1 MHSEHSSVQ
10 QILGKA
16 DIASRLCVTL
26 LSMLFTRDCAVFH
39 RLLSVFGTHGHKG
52 SRAQL
57 LQSFLACSVLCL
69 ILASFQAFLVWQ
81 LAFAVNTVE
90 IRFFSFTSEG
100 VRLCA
105 ANFKLFSFLLIC
117 DTLNNVNN
125 KSQILHLGLS
135 MGLGSQFSRFL
146 FFFFFF
152 QETPTFKWFFTQA

>member
-1 MHSEHSSVQ
+1 MHSQQSSVQ

-16 DIASRLCVTL
+16 DIACRLCVTL

-39 RLLSVFGTHGHKG
+39 RLLSVFGTHGRKG
-52 SRAQL
+52 SRAEL
-57 LQSFLACSVLCL
+57 LQSFLAYSVLCL

-81 LAFAVNTVE
+81 LAFVVNTVE
-90 IRFFSFTSEG
+90 IRFFFSFTSEG

-135 MGLGSQFSRFL
+135 MGLGSQFSRF
-146 FFFFFF
+146 FFSRNAY
-152 QETPTFKWFFTQA
+152 FKVHGFFTQV